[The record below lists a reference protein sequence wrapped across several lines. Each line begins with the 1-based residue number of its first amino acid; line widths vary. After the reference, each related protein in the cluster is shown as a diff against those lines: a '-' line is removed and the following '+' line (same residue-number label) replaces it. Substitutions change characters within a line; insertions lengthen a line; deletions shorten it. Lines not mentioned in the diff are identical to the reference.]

1 MWYIKFLQN
10 RLLNKITTRYFRRQ
24 RYSCIDDNLSKGWKM
39 ARRRRFLLRSTF
51 FKMQNTRFQIT
62 WQGSNGFQ
70 ESFNQFLMM
79 GDPIYDPDND
89 LWLTRLKD
97 SLNLLNFQIAFGIIS
112 SGIKL
117 LVRQMKTAI
126 RWEMG
131 MVGCHFNSHNAAQ
144 LLLSHHRFE
153 EVYLC
158 TVRSRSKFK

>member
-1 MWYIKFLQN
+1 MQLDILDGKDTHVLMTICQKDGKWQDEDASCSDPHSSKCKTPDFKSLGKDQMG
-10 RLLNKITTRYFRRQ
+10 FRKVNH
-24 RYSCIDDNLSKGWKM
+24 Y
-39 ARRRRFLLRSTF
+39 
-51 FKMQNTRFQIT
+51 
-62 WQGSNGFQ
+62 
-70 ESFNQFLMM
+70 LMM

-89 LWLTRLKD
+89 RWLTRLKD

-131 MVGCHFNSHNAAQ
+131 MVGCHFNSHNAVQ